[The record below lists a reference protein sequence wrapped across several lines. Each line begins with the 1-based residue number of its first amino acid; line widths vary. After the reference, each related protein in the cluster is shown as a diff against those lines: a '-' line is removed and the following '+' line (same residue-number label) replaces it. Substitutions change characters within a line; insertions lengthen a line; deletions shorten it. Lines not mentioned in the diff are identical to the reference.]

1 MNESKNESNVNG
13 DGLKRHEA
21 HTQGSTE
28 AQTEA
33 PAEGPAAAQTE
44 TSAEGQTGAAG
55 AESAKAIAERDK
67 KISKLMTMM
76 LRHAPADFGLRLDPE
91 DGSCDLSDLL
101 AAVRLRS
108 GYEHVTEADLRGV
121 VRRSDK
127 QRFEI
132 LEAEDQG
139 KSAKKD
145 RSAAGE
151 SQGFEAQAAETAEA
165 AEADNFDA
173 KEAAPRIR
181 ARYGHSYEKLAYP
194 QGTPPET
201 LYHGTNRRA
210 LPAILE
216 HGLLPMGRRYV
227 HLSAETH
234 FAALAGQRRGK
245 LVLLTVDTAAAAEAG
260 IIFYDAG
267 SGVWLAERVP
277 ADVLTE
283 AADTSGGVE
292 SSNSSEA
299 VRSVKPLQGAEPSE
313 TAQPALSAE
322 ASKAAQSVPSAEA
335 TQPASS
341 AGPRQTI
348 DIGVNLMHR
357 SFGSDRERVVE
368 AAVQAGVTPLILTG
382 TSVRSSQA
390 AAEYARAYPGRLYAT
405 AGVHPHDAKSCDAHT
420 LQALRELAAGGEVFA
435 IGECGLDYNRDFSPR
450 DVQREVF
457 AQQIGLAAELALPL
471 FLHERD
477 AHADFARLLREHRPE
492 NVPAVVHCF
501 TGSEEELRAY
511 LEMGLHI
518 GITGWICDE
527 RRGRQLR
534 ELVRLIPPDRLMI
547 ETDAPFLTPRDLR
560 PKPKDGRNE
569 PAFLPHI
576 AAAVAECTGRS
587 AESVMDQT
595 TKTAKTFFN
604 IGNGK
609 SGL

>member
-1 MNESKNESNVNG
+1 MNESNVNG
-13 DGLKRHEA
+13 KDLKRHEV
-21 HTQGSTE
+21 HTQGSTQAPTE
-28 AQTEA
+28 APTEEQTEA
-33 PAEGPAAAQTE
+33 QSEASRESQPGEP
-44 TSAEGQTGAAG
+44 G

-139 KSAKKD
+139 ESAKKD

-151 SQGFEAQAAETAEA
+151 SQGFEAAETAEA
-165 AEADNFDA
+165 AEADDFDA

-245 LVLLTVDTAAAAEAG
+245 LVLLTVDTAAASQSG
-260 IIFYDAG
+260 IAFYDAG

-283 AADTSGGVE
+283 AAESTESAE

-313 TAQPALSAE
+313 TAQPALPAETTQSA
-322 ASKAAQSVPSAEA
+322 PSAET
-335 TQPASS
+335 TQSALS

-368 AAVQAGVTPLILTG
+368 AAAEAGVTPLILTG

-420 LQALRELAAGGEVFA
+420 LQALRELAAGGEVVA

-501 TGSEEELRAY
+501 TGSGEELRAY

-527 RRGRQLR
+527 RRGRHLR

-595 TKTAKTFFN
+595 TETAKIFFN

>member
-28 AQTEA
+28 AQAEA
-33 PAEGPAAAQTE
+33 PTEGPAAAQTE

-91 DGSCDLSDLL
+91 DGSCELSDLL

-132 LEAEDQG
+132 LEAEDRG
-139 KSAKKD
+139 ESAKKD
-145 RSAAGE
+145 GSAAGE
-151 SQGFEAQAAETAEA
+151 SQGFEVAETAEA
-165 AEADNFDA
+165 DEANDFDTR
-173 KEAAPRIR
+173 EAAPRIR
-181 ARYGHSYEKLAYP
+181 ARYGHSYEKLTYP
-194 QGTPPET
+194 QGRPPET

-245 LVLLTVDTAAAAEAG
+245 LVLLTVDTAAAAQSG
-260 IIFYDAG
+260 IVFYDAG
-267 SGVWLAERVP
+267 SGVWLAEHIP

-283 AADTSGGVE
+283 AAESTESAE

-299 VRSVKPLQGAEPSE
+299 VRSAGPLQGAEPSE

-322 ASKAAQSVPSAEA
+322 ARETEQSARSAET
-335 TQPASS
+335 TQSASS

-368 AAVQAGVTPLILTG
+368 AAAQAGVTPLILTG
-382 TSVRSSQA
+382 TSVRSSEA

-420 LQALRELAAGGEVFA
+420 LQALRELAAGGEVVA

-527 RRGRQLR
+527 RRGRHLR
-534 ELVRLIPPDRLMI
+534 ELARLIPPDRLMI